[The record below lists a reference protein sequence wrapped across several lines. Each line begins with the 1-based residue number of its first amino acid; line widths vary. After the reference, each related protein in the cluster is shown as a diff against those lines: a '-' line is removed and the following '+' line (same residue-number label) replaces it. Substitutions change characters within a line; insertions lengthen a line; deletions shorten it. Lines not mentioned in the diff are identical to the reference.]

1 MSWGKFC
8 TYPPA
13 TTLPLRERRA
23 HEKAVIPGIQ
33 QPWSV
38 AVPEANSARSGRVT
52 PIRVPL
58 LLAETSIDPFGVLPI
73 EMPYK
78 SKELLKYCK

>member
-1 MSWGKFC
+1 M
-8 TYPPA
+8 
-13 TTLPLRERRA
+13 
-23 HEKAVIPGIQ
+23 
-33 QPWSV
+33 